1 MKVVVRVRPSVD
13 GDRSAWDIEDG
24 TSIRLR
30 ADAAVK
36 HKRPFYGL
44 TGASSAVRGS
54 NASLLELGS
63 DGVSR
68 AGTPNSLAGAGQP
81 MQLVQPLQLT
91 PASGASRAA
100 SFVPPQQFGDPT
112 AGISRVRQFET
123 QKQLSAGL

>member
-13 GDRSAWDIEDG
+13 GDRSAWDIDDG

-44 TGASSAVRGS
+44 TGASNAVRGS

-68 AGTPNSLAGAGQP
+68 TGTPNSLAGAV
-81 MQLVQPLQLT
+81 QLVQPGR
-91 PASGASRAA
+91 PGAA
-100 SFVPPQQFGDPT
+100 SPAGTNKWCEPCSQLCATSALWLTQQL
-112 AGISRVRQFET
+112 V
-123 QKQLSAGL
+123 SAE